1 METHKEIKVS
11 GSISQM
17 YGSMFKFNLLD
28 AIFLLTFMLAG
39 AVLDGWLGAAIGIL
53 VYFLLY
59 LTMFAIFIPFG
70 SIIVYFLGDYYLH
83 SLHSFLY
90 TNNHLVT
97 YGFLFLIPFYIL
109 WIMMMVMGAFATII
123 ELGIL
128 FDVA

>member
-17 YGSMFKFNLLD
+17 YSSMFKFNLLD

-70 SIIVYFLGDYYLH
+70 SVIVYFLGDYYLH

-97 YGFLFLIPFYIL
+97 YGFLFLIPYYIL